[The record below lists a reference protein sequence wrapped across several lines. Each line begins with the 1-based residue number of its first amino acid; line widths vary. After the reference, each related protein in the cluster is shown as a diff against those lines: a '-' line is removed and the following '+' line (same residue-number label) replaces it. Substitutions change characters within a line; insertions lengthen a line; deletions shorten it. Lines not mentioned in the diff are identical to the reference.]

1 MIDINN
7 NGLPRVGFCTAIKNG
22 FLNYS
27 NFSGRIRR
35 SEFWFFILFDFIW
48 QILLLILT
56 LAIRVKRYYN
66 YYDYYNY
73 YYNYRYSVSPVM
85 LVIDSIFESFMIL
98 PIASAVVRRLHDIGK
113 NGCNAFIIIVPIS
126 GFIVLLIYLASNSE
140 TKTNK
145 YGPSPKY
152 PQDVENLL
160 EPLNNNTSNINR
172 FPLQQQNQNINQSG
186 YSLQLNL
193 VPIQNNN
200 AYVNP
205 NSQQQNVAPLL
216 PQQNP
221 IPLSDISQPV
231 IN

>member
-1 MIDINN
+1 MIVIN

-35 SEFWFFILFDFIW
+35 SEFWFFILFHNICF
-48 QILLLILT
+48 ILLLILT

-73 YYNYRYSVSPVM
+73 NYYYRYSVSPVM
-85 LVIDSIFESFMIL
+85 LVIDSIYLLFMVL
-98 PIASAVVRRLHDIGK
+98 PITSAVVRRLHDIGK
-113 NGCNAFIIIVPIS
+113 NGCNAFIIIVPIF
-126 GFIVLLIYLASNSE
+126 GLIALLIHLVTDSE
-140 TKTNK
+140 RITNK

-205 NSQQQNVAPLL
+205 NSQQRQNVAPLL

-221 IPLSDISQPV
+221 IPLSDISQPI

>member
-1 MIDINN
+1 MIVIN

-22 FLNYS
+22 FLNYV

-35 SEFWFFILFDFIW
+35 SEFWFFILFDFLW
-48 QILLLILT
+48 QILLFILT
-56 LAIRVKRYYN
+56 IAIRTRRYYS
-66 YYDYYNY
+66 Y
-73 YYNYRYSVSPVM
+73 YYSYVYSYSPAM
-85 LVIDSIFESFMIL
+85 LVIDSIFETFMIL

-140 TKTNK
+140 QKANK

-205 NSQQQNVAPLL
+205 NSQQRQNVAPLL

-221 IPLSDISQPV
+221 IPLSDISQPI

>member
-1 MIDINN
+1 MIVIN

-22 FLNYS
+22 FLNYV

-56 LAIRVKRYYN
+56 FAFRTRRYYS
-66 YYDYYNY
+66 Y
-73 YYNYRYSVSPVM
+73 YYSYVYSYSPAM
-85 LVIDSIFESFMIL
+85 LVIDSIFETFMIL

-140 TKTNK
+140 QKANK

-205 NSQQQNVAPLL
+205 NSQQRQNVAPLL

-221 IPLSDISQPV
+221 IPLSDISQPI